1 MVRHSGETERI
12 SARNIVIAAGARPFV
27 PPIPGIEQV
36 GYLTSDMV
44 WELRQLPRRLL
55 ILGGG
60 PIGCEPTQTFAR
72 FSAAVTQVEMAPR
85 IMIRED
91 PEVSELVMARFRS
104 EDIAVLVN
112 HRAKEFI
119 VNNSEKILISE
130 HAGEDVRIPFDA
142 LLVAVGQVAN
152 LSGYGLDELG
162 IVAQRTK
169 STTST
174 GRSRWGSAWL
184 HQGADR
190 TGQGPPPRRHP
201 RWRTRRRPDCRIRA
215 GDAARHR
222 SEQDPWHHP
231 HLSDTC
237 RSQQVRRR

>member
-12 SARNIVIAAGARPFV
+12 SAQHRHRCRRTPLRTADSGHRAGRLPDLPHALGTAPATTPAADSRWRPDWLRADADLRPFQRS
-27 PPIPGIEQV
+27 GDT
-36 GYLTSDMV
+36 GRNGATH
-44 WELRQLPRRLL
+44 
-55 ILGGG
+55 
-60 PIGCEPTQTFAR
+60 
-72 FSAAVTQVEMAPR
+72 

-112 HRAKEFI
+112 HRAKELI